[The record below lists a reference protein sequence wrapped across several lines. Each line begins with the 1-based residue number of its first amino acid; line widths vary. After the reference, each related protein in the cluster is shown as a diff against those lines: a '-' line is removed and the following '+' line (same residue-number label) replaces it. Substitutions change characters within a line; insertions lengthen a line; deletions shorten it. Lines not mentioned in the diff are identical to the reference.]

1 MDNVQFD
8 EEDVNK
14 QLFKRNQASRGLIGL
29 TMKTGLAKNEAQAN
43 IVLVVVSVLCLIG
56 IVFVIMMN
64 RSSISKEAAKAL
76 KTPEQ
81 IKVMMN
87 LK

>member
-14 QLFKRNQASRGLIGL
+14 QLYKGNQVSKGLIGL
-29 TMKTGLAKNEAQAN
+29 AMKTGLAKNEAQAN
-43 IVLVVVSVLCLIG
+43 IVLIIVTVLCLIG
-56 IVFVIMMN
+56 IVFVIMMS
-64 RSSISKEAAKAL
+64 RPSINNEEAKTL